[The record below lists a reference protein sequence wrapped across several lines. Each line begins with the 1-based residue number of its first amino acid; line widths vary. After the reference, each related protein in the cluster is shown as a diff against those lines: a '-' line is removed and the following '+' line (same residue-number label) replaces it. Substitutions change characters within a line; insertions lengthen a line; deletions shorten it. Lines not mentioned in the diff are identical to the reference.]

1 MSSGSASETRS
12 SIRRRKISIVGR
24 MDGSLHYGCA
34 RDYIFMHLS
43 TVDILVTHPA
53 FNQRQDTEDLFG
65 ARGAGASLLVII
77 VFSTLAMLL

>member
-1 MSSGSASETRS
+1 
-12 SIRRRKISIVGR
+12 
-24 MDGSLHYGCA
+24 
-34 RDYIFMHLS
+34 MHLS